1 MPTAHN
7 TAWPGD
13 FAKTVLMPGDP
24 LRAKFI
30 AEAFLQDAKLVN
42 NVRGIQGYT
51 GSYQGHPVSVM
62 ASGMGAPSMGI
73 YSRELFDQYGVE
85 TILRIGTTG
94 SLQDHIHVGDL
105 ILAAGACTDTN
116 FLAHWKVTGF
126 APIAAPKLASRAMA
140 LAEQMGYTYYA
151 GNVLTSDRFYMD
163 DMEQLRRWRRM
174 GVLGTEME
182 TAALYATAAWC
193 GKQALSILTVSDGM
207 FNDEDTTPAQRETQ
221 FTRMMELALALAVE
235 LEEG

>member
-1 MPTAHN
+1 
-7 TAWPGD
+7 
-13 FAKTVLMPGDP
+13 
-24 LRAKFI
+24 
-30 AEAFLQDAKLVN
+30 
-42 NVRGIQGYT
+42 
-51 GSYQGHPVSVM
+51 M

-73 YSRELFDQYGVE
+73 YSRELFEQYGVE

-126 APIAAPKLASRAMA
+126 APIATPKLVCRAMA
-140 LAEQMGYTYYA
+140 LAQQMNFTAYA

-193 GKQALSILTVSDGM
+193 GGQALSILTVSDGM
-207 FNDEDTTPAQRETQ
+207 FSDEDTTPAQRETQ
-221 FTRMMELALALAVE
+221 FTKMMELALALAVE
-235 LEEG
+235 LDA

>member
-1 MPTAHN
+1 MKQLKKRLAALLLAGAMVLSLTACS
-7 TAWPGD
+7 TA
-13 FAKTVLMPGDP
+13 DP
-24 LRAKFI
+24 SLGSSSP
-30 AEAFLQDAKLVN
+30 AEESSSSQ
-42 NVRGIQGYT
+42 T
-51 GSYQGHPVSVM
+51 GGT
-62 ASGMGAPSMGI
+62 SGEA
-73 YSRELFDQYGVE
+73 V
-85 TILRIGTTG
+85 LRIGTTG

-207 FNDEDTTPAQRETQ
+207 FIDEDSTPAQRETQ
-221 FTRMMELALALAVE
+221 FTRMMKLALAVAME
-235 LEEG
+235 LDA

>member
-1 MPTAHN
+1 MSTVHN
-7 TAWPGD
+7 QAGPGD

-24 LRAKFI
+24 LRSKFI
-30 AEAFLQDAKLVN
+30 AEHFLEHPKLVN

-73 YSRELFDQYGVE
+73 YSRELFEQYGVE

-126 APIAAPKLASRAMA
+126 APIATPKLVCRAMA
-140 LAEQMGYTYYA
+140 LAQQMNFTAYA

-193 GKQALSILTVSDGM
+193 
-207 FNDEDTTPAQRETQ
+207 
-221 FTRMMELALALAVE
+221 
-235 LEEG
+235 